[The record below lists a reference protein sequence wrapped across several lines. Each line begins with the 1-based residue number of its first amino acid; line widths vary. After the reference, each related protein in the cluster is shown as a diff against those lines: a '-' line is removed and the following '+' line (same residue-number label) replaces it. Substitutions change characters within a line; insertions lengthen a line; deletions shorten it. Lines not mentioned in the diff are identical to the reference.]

1 MSSFQ
6 PIQFAYLHEEP
17 PRRGS
22 VVWGLEYA
30 WGDQSDAET
39 YGGSGQGNMG
49 SLEAAHV
56 PFHGQPYSLNVTFP
70 PLAVMFFK
78 NEEK

>member
-6 PIQFAYLHEEP
+6 LHKGVQ
-17 PRRGS
+17 RW
-22 VVWGLEYA
+22 V
-30 WGDQSDAET
+30 GDLNRLYRS
-39 YGGSGQGNMG
+39 
-49 SLEAAHV
+49 EAAHV